1 MGKEER
7 LDRKINRLFR
17 KAGHPRYVHHMGPK
31 KFETWVHCLGIVVK
45 QVFRLSYR
53 RTIRFLDE
61 YYKIKVHYTTLQKA
75 ARRLPKSLWQSLLA
89 ATIDYEDVYLAAG
102 DGTGYSRTSPSSY
115 YLKRIDRLDPVKRPL
130 QVITLVDVQK
140 RKFLAGNLYAK
151 PRNEARSIPQLHKRT
166 SAKPEVLLLDKAYDV
181 EWLHQWLEENG
192 TFSIAP
198 VRKGCRRGRHRKIM
212 RDCIDYT
219 LYWQRNIIESLYS
232 ALKRLFGTSL
242 SGKHIKTQTAELFCR
257 LIAYNIGL
265 RLWRFSTEPHRMA
278 L

>member
-1 MGKEER
+1 
-7 LDRKINRLFR
+7 
-17 KAGHPRYVHHMGPK
+17 MGPK
-31 KFETWVHCLGIVVK
+31 KFETWIHCLGIIVK

-75 ARRLPKSLWQSLLA
+75 ARRLPKSIWQSLLA
-89 ATIDYEDVYLAAG
+89 ATLDYEDVYLAVD
-102 DGTGYSRTSPSSY
+102 DGTGYSRTNPSSY

-130 QVITLVDVQK
+130 QVMTIVDVQK

-151 PRNEARSIPQLHKRT
+151 PRNEARSIPQLHKKI
-166 SAKPEVLLLDKAYDV
+166 SKKPEVLLLDKAYDA

-192 TFSIAP
+192 TFSVAP
-198 VRKGCRRGRHRKIM
+198 ARKGCRRGRHRKIM

-232 ALKRLFGTSL
+232 ALKRLFGNSL
-242 SGKHIKTQTAELFCR
+242 SGKHIKTQTAELFSR

-265 RLWRFSTEPHRMA
+265 RLWRFSTEPFFTGSNYNICY
-278 L
+278 LD